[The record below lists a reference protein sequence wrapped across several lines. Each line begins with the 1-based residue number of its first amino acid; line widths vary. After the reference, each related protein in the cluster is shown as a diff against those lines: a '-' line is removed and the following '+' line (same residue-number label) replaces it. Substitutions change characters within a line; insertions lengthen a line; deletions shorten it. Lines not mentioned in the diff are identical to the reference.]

1 MPGRARLHA
10 LVAAF
15 ADVAAQ
21 RLRHDIRHSR
31 YLRSGDRRPATGDRR
46 PATGD
51 RRPPTANRQPPTANR
66 QPPTAN
72 RQPPTANRQPT
83 TDNRQPTTDNRQ
95 PEPLPNQTE
104 SPTALNHRPHGL
116 SSPNRSDRQPPLPL
130 QSSCPASRAS
140 RSCWI
145 FCSKS
150 SSSAMSNGFDSNRA
164 WTRRVRS
171 NSSA

>member
-31 YLRSGDRRPATGDRR
+31 YLRSGDR
-46 PATGD
+46 
-51 RRPPTANRQPPTANR
+51 QPPTANR
-66 QPPTAN
+66 QPT
-72 RQPPTANRQPT
+72 TDNRQPT

-104 SPTALNHRPHGL
+104 SPTALNHRP
-116 SSPNRSDRQPPLPL
+116 PRPFPTQPKRPPTTPTPSILMPREPRVALVLDLL
-130 QSSCPASRAS
+130 QQ
-140 RSCWI
+140 
-145 FCSKS
+145 
-150 SSSAMSNGFDSNRA
+150 
-164 WTRRVRS
+164 VVE
-171 NSSA
+171 

>member
-31 YLRSGDRRPATGDRR
+31 YLRSGDR
-46 PATGD
+46 
-51 RRPPTANRQPPTANR
+51 QPPTANR
-66 QPPTAN
+66 QPPTA
-72 RQPPTANRQPT
+72 
-83 TDNRQPTTDNRQ
+83 NRQPTTDNRQ

>member
-1 MPGRARLHA
+1 MTSA
-10 LVAAF
+10 
-15 ADVAAQ
+15 
-21 RLRHDIRHSR
+21 IR
-31 YLRSGDRRPATGDRR
+31 DTCD

-83 TDNRQPTTDNRQ
+83 TDNRQPTTDNPSLFPTRPSPPQ
-95 PEPLPNQTE
+95 PST
-104 SPTALNHRPHGL
+104 TAPHGL
-116 SSPNRSDRQPPLPL
+116 SPPNRSDRQPLLPL

>member
-31 YLRSGDRRPATGDRR
+31 YLRSGDRHTRACQ
-46 PATGD
+46 
-51 RRPPTANRQPPTANR
+51 PPTANRQPPTANR

-72 RQPPTANRQPT
+72 RQPPT
-83 TDNRQPTTDNRQ
+83 DNRQPTTDNRQ

-104 SPTALNHRPHGL
+104 SPQPSTTAPHGL
-116 SSPNRSDRQPPLPL
+116 SPPNRSDRQPPLPL

>member
-31 YLRSGDRRPATGDRR
+31 YLRSGD
-46 PATGD
+46 
-51 RRPPTANRQPPTANR
+51 
-66 QPPTAN
+66 
-72 RQPPTANRQPT
+72 
-83 TDNRQPTTDNRQ
+83 RQPTTDNRQ

>member
-51 RRPPTANRQPPTANR
+51 RRPA
-66 QPPTAN
+66 
-72 RQPPTANRQPT
+72 TANRQPT

-104 SPTALNHRPHGL
+104 SPQPSTTAPHGL
-116 SSPNRSDRQPPLPL
+116 SPPNRSDRQPPLPL

>member
-31 YLRSGDRRPATGDRR
+31 YLRSGDRRPA
-46 PATGD
+46 
-51 RRPPTANRQPPTANR
+51 TANRQPPTANR